1 MNFFN
6 YLMFVFLIMAGISLW
21 YKVRYHL
28 NTNNIKKQYRVL
40 SFFNR
45 YFTLTYLL
53 PLTIKQN
60 DTLEN
65 NLRKRA
71 NLALLIFY
79 LDIIFGLLVSLFTK

>member
-28 NTNNIKKQYRVL
+28 NTNNIKKQSRVL

-60 DTLEN
+60 DTFEN